1 MKKCPNCGSDVPIE
15 NNTCNQCGYSFSGKS
30 GTTFT
35 SVKGGSQG
43 SYDDVFS
50 KIISHS
56 AKGKIGK
63 FFSAIVLSHILFV
76 IVLMIIYVDILFSRS
91 KYEYDGYYTCYSLCG
106 EDDYVKF
113 KDSCICENDNI
124 YNVNNGEMIYDS
136 SLNSGFGSDAMA
148 KCRVF
153 CEENVNSYNSYS
165 CYCDDGRMYNLDG
178 EEIFEEVVGNSRTV
192 NQWFNDVVGGKDV
205 VTVFC
210 ENGNRG
216 CVIYK
221 EEMYALASKYNL
233 NYYYFNLDLLDERE
247 RIALTET
254 YDLPYYKSSGGYVPY
269 TFVMRNGNVAYQ
281 LKGRNTMEYVENFF
295 IRYDVIKK

>member
-76 IVLMIIYVDILFSRS
+76 IVIMIIYVDILFSRS

-136 SLNSGFGSDAMA
+136 SLNSGFDSDAIA

-153 CEENVNSYNSYS
+153 CGENVNSYNSYS
-165 CYCDDGRMYNLDG
+165 CYCDDGRIYNFDG
-178 EEIFEEVVGNSRTV
+178 KEIFEEVGNSRTV
-192 NQWFNDVVGGKDV
+192 NQ
-205 VTVFC
+205 
-210 ENGNRG
+210 
-216 CVIYK
+216 
-221 EEMYALASKYNL
+221 
-233 NYYYFNLDLLDERE
+233 
-247 RIALTET
+247 
-254 YDLPYYKSSGGYVPY
+254 
-269 TFVMRNGNVAYQ
+269 
-281 LKGRNTMEYVENFF
+281 
-295 IRYDVIKK
+295 